1 MLKNYFKI
9 AFRNLWKQKG
19 FSAINITGLAMG
31 LACSL
36 LILLWV
42 QDERGVDAF
51 HENGKNLYY
60 VYERNN
66 LGGKIES
73 WYWTQ
78 GPLAEELKKEIPE
91 IKAATPV
98 EWSNTN
104 TFSVNNKILKED
116 GISAGADFFS
126 MFSYPLL
133 EGRAINA
140 LNDPTS
146 LSISRK
152 MAVDFFGSPAAAIG
166 KTIRYE
172 NRKDFKVSAV
182 FEDFPSRAADRYNYI
197 MSWSAYLEDN
207 RWAKEYESVDT
218 RTVLQ
223 LRQDADPK
231 VVENKM
237 KFILD
242 KFQTELKGSNRI
254 ELGLEKFD
262 QYYLHSE
269 FKNGYPA
276 GGRIEYVQL
285 FSLVAIFILLI
296 ACINFMNLTTAR
308 SVKRA
313 KEIGVRKVM
322 GALRSL
328 LVRQFIGEAILLAT
342 ISMGLAI
349 LLATLVLP
357 SFNLL
362 TGKDIIIPY
371 HTAGFWL
378 SIAGLSLLTGIFSGS
393 YPAFFLSAFN
403 PIQVLK
409 GTLKS
414 GTGTVWFRK
423 GLVVFQFVLS
433 IVLIIST
440 ILITRQIHFVQTASL
455 GYNRQNLLYIPI
467 EGTLGNKLDV
477 FNTEAR
483 KLPGVVNVSA
493 LSEAPTEMNNG
504 TLSVSWEGKDPNMHV
519 RFIHDA
525 IGQDFMKTMK
535 LQLVA
540 GHEFPS
546 DGTFDSLG
554 IIVNETAV
562 AQMGYKDPIGKP
574 MSNGGPQ
581 GHIVGVVK
589 DFHFRSLHDPIQP
602 LMLAM
607 GKNNWFS
614 TILIRTD
621 AGKAKVA
628 LEGLSKLCKEL
639 NPAFPFT
646 YKFSDEEYAKLYK
659 SDEVIGR
666 LSIIFAGLAIII
678 SCLGLM
684 GLSIFTAAQ
693 RVREIGV
700 RKVLGASVASLFGLL
715 SKEFLGLVGI
725 AFVIA
730 APLGWWAMNQWLT
743 NFTYRA
749 PVPWWVFG
757 VAGLTAMLIALVT
770 VCIQALK
777 SANANPVTSLRSE

>member
-1 MLKNYFKI
+1 MLKNYIKI

-19 FSAINITGLAMG
+19 FSAINIIGLAMG
-31 LACSL
+31 MACSL

-60 VYERNN
+60 VYERNT

-91 IKAATPV
+91 IKAATPI

-104 TFSVNNKILKED
+104 TFSVNDKILKED
-116 GISAGADFFS
+116 GISAGPDFFT
-126 MFSYPLL
+126 MFSYPLV
-133 EGRAINA
+133 EGRAIDA
-140 LNDPTS
+140 LNSPTS
-146 LSISRK
+146 MSISRK

-172 NRKDFKVSAV
+172 NRKNFKVSAV

-197 MSWSAYLEDN
+197 MSWSAFVEDN
-207 RWAKEYESVDT
+207 GWAKDFESVDN
-218 RTVLQ
+218 RTVVQ
-223 LRQDADPK
+223 LRPDANPA
-231 VVENKM
+231 VVTNKM

-242 KFQTELKGSNRI
+242 NFKTELKGSNRI
-254 ELGLEKFD
+254 ELGLQKFD
-262 QYYLHSE
+262 EHYLHSE

-285 FSLVAIFILLI
+285 FSLVAIFILMI

-328 LVRQFIGEAILLAT
+328 LIRQFIGEAVLLAL
-342 ISMGLAI
+342 ISMILALI
-349 LLATLVLP
+349 IASLALP
-357 SFNLL
+357 AFNHL
-362 TGKDIIIPY
+362 TGKDIIVPY
-371 HTAGFWL
+371 EEFSFWIGL
-378 SIAGLSLLTGIFSGS
+378 LGLSLITGIFSGS

-414 GTGTVWFRK
+414 GTRAVWFRK

-440 ILITRQIHFVQTASL
+440 ILISRQIHFVQTANL
-455 GYNRQNLLYIPI
+455 GYNRENLLYIPI
-467 EGTLGNKLDV
+467 EGNLGDKLDV
-477 FNTEAR
+477 FNDEAK

-504 TLSVSWEGKDPNMHV
+504 TLSIGWQGKDPNEHD

-525 IGQDFMKTMK
+525 IGPDFMQTMK
-535 LQLVA
+535 LQLLE
-540 GHEFPS
+540 GRLFPS
-546 DGTFDSLG
+546 DGTFDSTG
-554 IIVNETAV
+554 AIINETA
-562 AQMGYKDPIGKP
+562 ASLMGYKDPVGNP
-574 MSNGGPQ
+574 AFNGNYRLQ
-581 GHIVGVVK
+581 IIGVVK
-589 DFHFRSLHDPIQP
+589 DFHFKSLHEPIQP
-602 LMLAM
+602 LILFM
-607 GKNNWFS
+607 GKNKWYS
-614 TILIRTD
+614 TILVRTE

-628 LEGLSKLCKEL
+628 LDGLSKLCKEL
-639 NPAFPFT
+639 NPAFPFS

-678 SCLGLM
+678 SCLGLL

-700 RKVLGASVASLFGLL
+700 RKVLGASVVSLFSLL
-715 SKEFLGLVGI
+715 SKEFLALVGI

-730 APLGWWAMNQWLT
+730 VPLGWWAMNQWLT

-757 VAGLTAMLIALVT
+757 VAGLTAILIALAT

-777 SANANPVTSLRSE
+777 SANANPVKSLRAE